1 MTNLTKDNN
10 KEDIVLLFLNVCSKI
25 EGLSAELYHY
35 YSELFHDDEESS
47 KLWKK
52 TALEEENH
60 QKLFDLAIRLRHE
73 CEIEIVTDY
82 NKACRV
88 HEKLT
93 ALLSHVRVT
102 PPDIFL
108 AITKAIEMESA
119 LADLHIDSSIK
130 FSDIQ
135 IKNMFKSLQGHDQE
149 HVDALR
155 HHHSILFLPRTEMV
169 P

>member
-1 MTNLTKDNN
+1 MTTHT
-10 KEDIVLLFLNVCSKI
+10 KEDDVLLFLNVCSKI

-35 YSELFHDDEESS
+35 YSELFQEDKESS
-47 KLWKK
+47 ELWKK

-60 QKLFDLAIRLRHE
+60 QKLFELAIRLRNE
-73 CEIEIVTDY
+73 CEIEIVSDY

-88 HEKLT
+88 YEKLT
-93 ALLSHVRVT
+93 ALLSHVQET

-108 AITKAIEMESA
+108 AITKAIEMEVA
-119 LADLHIDSSIK
+119 LADLHIDSSTK
-130 FSDIQ
+130 FTDIQ

-149 HVDALR
+149 HIDALR
-155 HHHSILFLPRTEMV
+155 HHYSILFLPRTEMV

>member
-1 MTNLTKDNN
+1 MINN
-10 KEDIVLLFLNVCSKI
+10 SKEDDVLLFLNVCSRI

-35 YSELFHDDEESS
+35 YSELFQEDEESS
-47 KLWKK
+47 QLWKK

-60 QKLFDLAIRLRHE
+60 QKLFELAIRLRNE

-88 HEKLT
+88 YEKLT
-93 ALLSHVRVT
+93 ALLSYVRKT

-108 AITKAIEMESA
+108 AITKAIEMEVA
-119 LADLHIDSSIK
+119 LADLHIDSSTK
-130 FSDIQ
+130 FKDIQ
-135 IKNMFKSLQGHDQE
+135 IKNMFITLQSQDQE
-149 HVDALR
+149 HIGSLR
-155 HHHSILFLPRTEMV
+155 RHQSVLFLPRAEMV